1 MQNKLVLF
9 VGVVLVLF
17 GIFKPDLSNLS
28 LPVGGST
35 VCVTSN
41 HVADAPANE
50 ALLNKAR
57 AITEVLLAS
66 DDSTRKSDCIKL
78 SSLYCDIATLI
89 ELDKT
94 DLVIADT
101 STIREVNSVAGK
113 MLRLDIKDK
122 YPNLAELAKDLVV
135 TNIGDDDV
143 ILDEE
148 LRLKAVEAFRA
159 LSLSLI
165 HI

>member
-66 DDSTRKSDCIKL
+66 DDSTRKSDCIKMK
-78 SSLYCDIATLI
+78 S
-89 ELDKT
+89 
-94 DLVIADT
+94 
-101 STIREVNSVAGK
+101 
-113 MLRLDIKDK
+113 
-122 YPNLAELAKDLVV
+122 
-135 TNIGDDDV
+135 
-143 ILDEE
+143 
-148 LRLKAVEAFRA
+148 
-159 LSLSLI
+159 
-165 HI
+165 